1 MATILSSETSE
12 VTDSSS
18 EDEFE
23 KLVKNA
29 SQEQAMRIRASIGI
43 WTELLPFLS
52 AQESQLM

>member
-1 MATILSSETSE
+1 MATILSSETSD

-29 SQEQAMRIRASIGI
+29 SQEQAMRIRTSIGI

-52 AQESQLM
+52 AQESQMM